1 MLLWF
6 ILTALAVGFVAVDI
20 RTTPEDPVM
29 KWGFVI
35 VTLFTGPLGAFL
47 YVLGCREPIPG
58 THELYVQAL
67 WRQVLGSTMH
77 CVAGDGVGIVVAAV
91 VTSHWGLPM
100 WLDVMVEYAT
110 GFTFGWT
117 VFQALFMRGMAGG
130 SYRTALQ
137 HTFMP
142 ELLSMNGVMT
152 GMMVVMGVT
161 MAHAPAAHNPAHPL
175 FWFVMAMALIAGLM
189 VAYPINWWLV
199 AAGLKHGMMTVR
211 HPEGQPPVPPIAG
224 LFLAGRAL
232 GSDMSIRTRG
242 VQRHETQHLELGS
255 VHAPSHGAHAS
266 GGSAVFARQSPAP
279 ARPLAGPMA
288 HDPRG
293 TPQGVSPRGRS
304 LLAIGSLTF
313 ILLGLGVSV
322 TGYFGN
328 WLMR

>member
-6 ILTALAVGFVAVDI
+6 ILTGLAVTFVAVDI

-58 THELYVQAL
+58 LHELYVQAR

-77 CVAGDGVGIVVAAV
+77 CVAGDGIGILAAAV
-91 VTSHWGLPM
+91 ITSHWGLPM
-100 WLDVMVEYAT
+100 WLEVLVEYGA
-110 GFTFGWT
+110 GFAFGWT
-117 VFQALFMRGMAGG
+117 VFQALFMKGMAGG
-130 SYRTALQ
+130 SYRTSLR
-137 HTFMP
+137 HTFVP

-152 GMMVVMGVT
+152 GMMVVMVIV
-161 MAHAPAAHNPAHPL
+161 MAHIPAARIPAQPL
-175 FWFVMAMALIAGLM
+175 FWFVMAMALTAGLI

-199 AAGLKHGMMTVR
+199 SAGLKHGMMTVR
-211 HPEGQPPVPPIAG
+211 PSGETTPVPQIAG

-232 GSDMSIRTRG
+232 GSDAPMGTSEAPVHPAHHDHAGPEHSHQGIPLPPTRASYHQG
-242 VQRHETQHLELGS
+242 PQHFDD
-255 VHAPSHGAHAS
+255 APVG
-266 GGSAVFARQSPAP
+266 P
-279 ARPLAGPMA
+279 ARS
-288 HDPRG
+288 
-293 TPQGVSPRGRS
+293 TFS
-304 LLAIGSLTF
+304 LPGITILTF
-313 ILLGLGVSV
+313 GLLSLGVAV